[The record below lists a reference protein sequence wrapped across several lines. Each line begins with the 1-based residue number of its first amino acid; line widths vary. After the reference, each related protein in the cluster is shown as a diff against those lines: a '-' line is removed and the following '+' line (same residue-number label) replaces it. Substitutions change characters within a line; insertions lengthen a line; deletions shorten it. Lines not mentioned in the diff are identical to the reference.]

1 MKWFSPNS
9 VKLAGF
15 SSLSFYLIYVIC
27 MSNHCSKQLD
37 YERPKLVTRP
47 WILDRQLNYFP
58 FKNENHFYVRKE
70 RERDYNTTTTLRQKK
85 KPPKITGYTNQKSD
99 MFDQKNT
106 YYYMIWYSEAKIW
119 AARWILIGS
128 YIDIEILEV
137 LFFLS
142 IETSLQIK

>member
-1 MKWFSPNS
+1 MKFFYLFFPLKIKSQVIHSDMKWFSPNS

-70 RERDYNTTTTLRQKK
+70 RERETTTQQQRCGKKRNPQKSQGTPIKKVTCSTKKIPIIIWYDILRQ
-85 KPPKITGYTNQKSD
+85 
-99 MFDQKNT
+99 DQLDE
-106 YYYMIWYSEAKIW
+106 YWLAPI
-119 AARWILIGS
+119 
-128 YIDIEILEV
+128 
-137 LFFLS
+137 
-142 IETSLQIK
+142 

>member
-1 MKWFSPNS
+1 MKFFYLFFSSKIKSQVIHSDMKWFSPNS

-15 SSLSFYLIYVIC
+15 SSLSFNLIYVIC

-70 RERDYNTTTTLRQKK
+70 RERERLQHNNNAAAKK
-85 KPPKITGYTNQKSD
+85 ETPKNHRVHQSKKWHVRPKKYLLLYD
-99 MFDQKNT
+99 MIF
-106 YYYMIWYSEAKIW
+106 W
-119 AARWILIGS
+119 G
-128 YIDIEILEV
+128 
-137 LFFLS
+137 
-142 IETSLQIK
+142 

>member
-1 MKWFSPNS
+1 MILPKFCQISRIFFS
-9 VKLAGF
+9 F
-15 SSLSFYLIYVIC
+15 FLSYLSYYIIC

-70 RERDYNTTTTLRQKK
+70 RERAQQQRCGKK
-85 KPPKITGYTNQKSD
+85 RNPQKS
-99 MFDQKNT
+99 QGTPIKKVT
-106 YYYMIWYSEAKIW
+106 CSTKKIPIIIWYDILRLRS
-119 AARWILIGS
+119 ARWILIGS
-128 YIDIEILEV
+128 YVDIEILEV
-137 LFFLS
+137 LFFFS